1 VKSRLIGFALSLL
14 VVGAVSARGMS
25 VPDDRTITASGSQVK
40 QLAQTA
46 HTPAEFTQLAAY
58 YEVQQKQYSQ
68 KAAEQKQ
75 EWERRSQTM
84 TGINQKYPR
93 PVDSARHLF
102 EFYTFKASEAKALS
116 TKYTQLAGGPS
127 RANLGRRS

>member
-1 VKSRLIGFALSLL
+1 VNTRLIGFAISLL
-14 VVGAVSARGMS
+14 IAGAVSAQGTP
-25 VPDDRTITASGSQVK
+25 VPDDQAVILSSSQVK

-58 YEVQQKQYSQ
+58 YNVQQKQYSK
-68 KAAEQKQ
+68 KAAEEKL
-75 EWERRSQTM
+75 EWERRSQNT

-93 PVDSARHLF
+93 PVDSARNLF
-102 EFYTFKASEAKALS
+102 EYYNFKASEAEALL

-127 RANLGRRS
+127 RPN